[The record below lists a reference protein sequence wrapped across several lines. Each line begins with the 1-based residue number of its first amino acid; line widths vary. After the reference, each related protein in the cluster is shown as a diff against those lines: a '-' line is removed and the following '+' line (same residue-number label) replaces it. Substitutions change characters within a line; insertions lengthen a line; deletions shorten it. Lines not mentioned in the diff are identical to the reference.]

1 MKKKIFKIKKI
12 YKQNKL
18 KNTCLYHGLWALKT
32 KTHGIITE
40 KQLESTRKII
50 SWSTKKI
57 CKIWIRV
64 QCNTPVTKKSIGTRM
79 GKGVGSISYYI
90 CNVKAGTI
98 IIEIFFNTLISTH
111 VLKDLLII
119 ASKKLSLS
127 VKLVKKMNL

>member
-32 KTHGIITE
+32 KQHGIITE
-40 KQLESTRKII
+40 KQLESIRKII
-50 SWSTKKI
+50 SWFTKKI

-64 QCNTPVTKKSIGTRM
+64 QCNTPISKKSIGTRM

-98 IIEIFFNTLISTH
+98 IIEIFFNTISMHT
-111 VLKDLLII
+111 LNNFLII
-119 ASKKLSLS
+119 ASKKLSLPI
-127 VKLVKKMNL
+127 KLVKKLK